1 MGIKNISKKNKK
13 IDKTSV
19 QKSVAKN
26 SLESIYEIE
35 QIEGAE
41 AYYSERYGWTLRK
54 SINSKL

>member
-26 SLESIYEIE
+26 FLESNYEIE